1 MCNKLLEVDL
11 ARQKYPKDTLLKLTA
26 PIEDKYTPKE
36 VGDIFKVD
44 HVDDKMQIHGSWASG
59 GSMAIIIGE
68 DEFEI
73 YTEED
78 D

>member
-1 MCNKLLEVDL
+1 MCNKLSEVDL
-11 ARQKYPKDTLLKLTA
+11 ARQKYPKDTFLRLTA

-36 VGDIFKVD
+36 IGDIFKVS
-44 HVDDKMQIHGSWASG
+44 HIDDKMQIHGSWLNG

-73 YTEED
+73 VTEEE
-78 D
+78 